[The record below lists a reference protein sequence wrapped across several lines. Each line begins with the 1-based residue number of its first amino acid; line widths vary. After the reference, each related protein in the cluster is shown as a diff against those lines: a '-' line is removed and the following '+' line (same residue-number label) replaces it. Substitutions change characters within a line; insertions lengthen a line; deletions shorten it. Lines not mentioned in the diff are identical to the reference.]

1 MRTVVVAASAEAEL
15 TAAARWYEARGAGLG
30 MRLLGNAHE
39 ALTRIAE
46 SPEAF
51 PLWPTQSAYRK
62 CPVRAFPY
70 HVFFDATEEPI
81 VVLAFAHAK
90 RKPGYWLRRTVR

>member
-15 TAAARWYEARGAGLG
+15 SAAARWYEAGGPGLG

-39 ALTRIAE
+39 ALSRIAE

-51 PLWPTQSAYRK
+51 PVWSPQSAYRK
-62 CPVRAFPY
+62 CPIRGFPY
-70 HVFFDATEEPI
+70 QVFFDAPEEPI
-81 VVLAFAHAK
+81 VVLAFAHA
-90 RKPGYWLRRTVR
+90 RRRPGYWLRRPVR